1 MHIMQL
7 TRGLQLT
14 RRSALLGLGS
24 AVSLAGV
31 AGRASLALAAAP
43 TEQRFVVVLL
53 RGAMDGLSVVVPYGD
68 PALHAL
74 RGELVPK
81 LPGQPDGLR
90 DLGGF
95 YGLHPALANLHTMY
109 QANELLAVHAA
120 AGPYR
125 SRSHFE
131 AQDYLESGAD
141 HRLTSGWLNRA
152 VAALPPAPASPAGHT
167 QADGQAQAMGQT
179 PAVGRALAMG
189 VTVPLLLRGSA
200 TVASWAP
207 HGFASPAPELYARIA
222 QLNRDDRLIGPAIT
236 QGLHARGF
244 ATEVMADDAMNQ
256 NAGNQNVGTQNGG
269 NQTAGS
275 RARYAFPALAEAAGQ
290 LLAAPNGPRIA
301 AMEVGG
307 WDTHVAQ
314 MARLEAPLRE
324 LDAGLAALKAALA
337 GPAWQRTVVLVVTEF
352 GRTARVNGD
361 NGTDHGTATVAFVL
375 GGAVAGGRVRADW
388 PGLGAGN
395 LFENR
400 DLVPTIDVRAVAKG
414 LLAGHLGLSGDALAR
429 VFPGSESALPTN
441 GLLRA

>member
-1 MHIMQL
+1 MMMKL
-7 TRGLQLT
+7 A

-24 AVSLAGV
+24 AVSLFGM

-43 TEQRFVVVLL
+43 TEQRFVVVIL

-68 PALHAL
+68 PALRDL
-74 RGELVPK
+74 RGELIPL
-81 LPGQPDGLR
+81 LPGQPNGLR

-95 YGLHPALANLHTMY
+95 YGLHPALANLHAMY
-109 QANELLAVHAA
+109 QAGEMLPVHAA

-152 VAALPPAPASPAGHT
+152 VAALPPAPASQSGVASP
-167 QADGQAQAMGQT
+167 
-179 PAVGRALAMG
+179 VGRALAVG

-207 HGFASPAPELYARIA
+207 HGFATPAPDLYARIA
-222 QLNRDDRLIGPAIT
+222 QVNGDDRLIGPAIAE
-236 QGLHARGF
+236 GLRARGF
-244 ATEVMADDAMNQ
+244 AGEVMSADGAP
-256 NAGNQNVGTQNGG
+256 AE
-269 NQTAGS
+269 AA
-275 RARYAFPALAEAAGQ
+275 ARDKNAFPALAEAAGR
-290 LLAAPNGPRIA
+290 LLAAADGPRIA
-301 AMEVGG
+301 AMEVNG

-314 MARLEAPLRE
+314 MPRLEQPLHA
-324 LDAGLAALKAALA
+324 LDAGLGAMKTAL
-337 GPAWQRTVVLVVTEF
+337 GPAWGRTSVLVMTEF

-361 NGTDHGTATVAFVL
+361 KGTDHGTATVAFVL

-388 PGLGAGN
+388 PGLGSGK

-400 DLVPTIDVRAVAKG
+400 DLAPTIDVRAVAKG
-414 LLAGHLGLSGDALAR
+414 LLAGQLGLSGAALAQ
-429 VFPGSESALPTN
+429 VFPGSESVSAMG

>member
-1 MHIMQL
+1 MTMM
-7 TRGLQLT
+7 QLT

-24 AVSLAGV
+24 AVSLSGV

-43 TEQRFVVVLL
+43 TDQRFVVVIL

-68 PALHAL
+68 PALRDL
-74 RGELVPK
+74 RGELIPP
-81 LPGQPDGLR
+81 LPGQPNGLR

-95 YGLHPALANLHTMY
+95 YGLHPALADLHAMY
-109 QANELLAVHAA
+109 QAGELLPVHAA

-152 VAALPPAPASPAGHT
+152 VAALPPAPASPPGGKSPGGTSPAGSS
-167 QADGQAQAMGQT
+167 
-179 PAVGRALAMG
+179 PVGRALAVG

-200 TVASWAP
+200 SVASWAP
-207 HGFASPAPELYARIA
+207 HGFATPAPDLYARIA
-222 QLNRDDRLIGPAIT
+222 EVNRDDRLTGPAIT
-236 QGLHARGF
+236 QGLRARGF
-244 ATEVMADDAMNQ
+244 ATEVMTGDGTPAGAADRDK
-256 NAGNQNVGTQNGG
+256 
-269 NQTAGS
+269 
-275 RARYAFPALAEAAGQ
+275 YAFPALAEAAGR
-290 LLAAPNGPRIA
+290 LLAAADGPRIA
-301 AMEVGG
+301 AMEVSG

-314 MARLEAPLRE
+314 MPRLEQPLRQ
-324 LDAGLAALKAALA
+324 LDTGLGALKTAL
-337 GPAWQRTVVLVVTEF
+337 GPAWRQTAVLVVTEF

-361 NGTDHGTATVAFVL
+361 KGTDHGTATVAFVL

-388 PGLGAGN
+388 PGLGAGK

-400 DLVPTIDVRAVAKG
+400 DLAPTIDVRAVAKG
-414 LLAGHLGLSGDALAR
+414 LLAGHLGLSGAALAQ
-429 VFPGSESALPTN
+429 VFPGSESATLMG

>member
-1 MHIMQL
+1 MMK
-7 TRGLQLT
+7 LT
-14 RRSALLGLGS
+14 RRSALLGLSS
-24 AVSLAGV
+24 AVSLTGA

-43 TEQRFVVVLL
+43 TEQRFVVVIL

-68 PALHAL
+68 PALRGL
-74 RGELVPK
+74 RGELMPP
-81 LPGQPDGLR
+81 LPGQPNGLR

-109 QANELLAVHAA
+109 QANELLPVHAA

-152 VAALPPAPASPAGHT
+152 VAALPPAPASPT
-167 QADGQAQAMGQT
+167 
-179 PAVGRALAMG
+179 GRALAMG

-207 HGFASPAPELYARIA
+207 HGFATPAPELYARIA
-222 QLNRDDRLIGPAIT
+222 QLNHDDRLIGPAIT
-236 QGLHARGF
+236 EGLHARGF
-244 ATEVMADDAMNQ
+244 ATEVMTGDAMSGA
-256 NAGNQNVGTQNGG
+256 AGGPG
-269 NQTAGS
+269 
-275 RARYAFPALAEAAGQ
+275 RYAFPALAEAAGR
-290 LLAAPNGPRIA
+290 LLAAPDGPRIA
-301 AMEVGG
+301 AMEVNG

-314 MARLEAPLRE
+314 MARLEQPLHE
-324 LDAGLAALKAALA
+324 LDTGLEALKTALA
-337 GPAWQRTVVLVVTEF
+337 GQAWQRTAVLVVTEF

-361 NGTDHGTATVAFVL
+361 KGTDHGTATVAFVL

-388 PGLGAGN
+388 PGLGGGK

-400 DLVPTIDVRAVAKG
+400 DLAPTIDVRAVAKG
-414 LLAGHLGLSGDALAR
+414 LLAGHLGLSSDALAR
-429 VFPGSESALPTN
+429 VFPGSESAVPTN

>member
-1 MHIMQL
+1 MTMM
-7 TRGLQLT
+7 QLT

-24 AVSLAGV
+24 AVSLSGV

-43 TEQRFVVVLL
+43 TEQRFVVVIL
-53 RGAMDGLSVVVPYGD
+53 RGAMDGLAVVVPYGD
-68 PALHAL
+68 PALREL
-74 RGELVPK
+74 RGALVPP
-81 LPGQPDGLR
+81 LPGQPNGLR

-95 YGLHPALANLHTMY
+95 YGLHPALANLHAMY
-109 QANELLAVHAA
+109 QAAELLAVHAA

-152 VAALPPAPASPAGHT
+152 VAALPPAPASPPGPT
-167 QADGQAQAMGQT
+167 SPGPT
-179 PAVGRALAMG
+179 SPVGRALAVG
-189 VTVPLLLRGSA
+189 VSVPLLLRGAA

-207 HGFASPAPELYARIA
+207 HGFATPAPDLYARIA
-222 QLNRDDRLIGPAIT
+222 ELNRDDRLTGPAISE
-236 QGLHARGF
+236 GLRARGF
-244 ATEVMADDAMNQ
+244 ATEVMTKDGA
-256 NAGNQNVGTQNGG
+256 AGEAGG
-269 NQTAGS
+269 
-275 RARYAFPALAEAAGQ
+275 RDRYAFPALAEAAGR
-290 LLAAPNGPRIA
+290 LLAAADGPRIA
-301 AMEVGG
+301 AMELNG

-314 MARLEAPLRE
+314 MARLEPPLRG
-324 LDAGLAALKAALA
+324 LDAGLGALKTAL
-337 GPAWQRTVVLVVTEF
+337 GPAWRRTAVLVVTEF

-361 NGTDHGTATVAFVL
+361 KGTDHGTATVAFVL

-388 PGLGAGN
+388 PGLGPGK

-400 DLVPTIDVRAVAKG
+400 DLAPTIDVRAVAKG

-429 VFPGSESALPTN
+429 VFPDSGVATPMG

>member
-1 MHIMQL
+1 MMK
-7 TRGLQLT
+7 LT

-24 AVSLAGV
+24 AVSLTGA

-43 TEQRFVVVLL
+43 TEQRFVVVIL

-68 PALHAL
+68 PALRGL
-74 RGELVPK
+74 RGELMPP
-81 LPGQPDGLR
+81 LPGQPNGLR

-152 VAALPPAPASPAGHT
+152 VAALPPAPASPT
-167 QADGQAQAMGQT
+167 
-179 PAVGRALAMG
+179 GRALAMG

-207 HGFASPAPELYARIA
+207 HGFATPAPELYARIA
-222 QLNRDDRLIGPAIT
+222 QLNHDDRLIGPAIT
-236 QGLHARGF
+236 EGLHARGF
-244 ATEVMADDAMNQ
+244 ATEVMTGDAMSGA
-256 NAGNQNVGTQNGG
+256 AGGPG
-269 NQTAGS
+269 
-275 RARYAFPALAEAAGQ
+275 RYAFPALAEAAGR
-290 LLAAPNGPRIA
+290 LLAAPDGPRIA
-301 AMEVGG
+301 AMEVNG

-314 MARLEAPLRE
+314 MARLEQPLHE
-324 LDAGLAALKAALA
+324 LDTGLEALKTALA
-337 GPAWQRTVVLVVTEF
+337 GQAWQRTAVLVVTEF

-361 NGTDHGTATVAFVL
+361 KGTDHGTATVAFVL

-388 PGLGAGN
+388 PGLGGGK

-400 DLVPTIDVRAVAKG
+400 DLAPTIDVRAVAKG
-414 LLAGHLGLSGDALAR
+414 LLAGHLGLSSDALAR
-429 VFPGSESALPTN
+429 VFPGSESAVPTN